1 MKKSLKVNS
10 NSELTSMSISIT
22 DIIQHLKL
30 SRQMPS
36 VLADSLDRKIIEKT
50 ASQENINVTED
61 ELQKAADRFRLENNL
76 TSSQDTLKWLEKHY
90 LSVTEFE
97 QSIKIDILS
106 RKLAH
111 HLFENQVEANF
122 HAHQLDLYQAIV
134 YEIALSNFD
143 LAMELFYGIQEQ
155 ELSFWD
161 LAHKYIEDDE
171 LRRHNG
177 YRGKKTRSQL
187 QPEIAAAVFAL
198 NNDRLPQVI
207 KPIAIGKKTYLI
219 YVEEIIKPV
228 LEPSLRQKIVS
239 QLYNDWLSKQRQLE
253 WQNVSNWS

>member
-1 MKKSLKVNS
+1 MNKSPLQTDRS
-10 NSELTSMSISIT
+10 PELTSISSPE
-22 DIIQHLKL
+22 IIQHLKL

-36 VLADSLDRKIIEKT
+36 VLANLIDRKIIEKT
-50 ASQENINVTED
+50 ASKENIIVTED
-61 ELQKAADRFRLENNL
+61 ELQKAADLFRLKNNL
-76 TSSQDTLKWLEKHY
+76 TSSQDTLKWLEKNY

-97 QSIKIDILS
+97 QSLRMDILS
-106 RKLAH
+106 HKLAD
-111 HLFENQVEANF
+111 HLFQDQVEANF
-122 HAHQLDLYQAIV
+122 HAHQLDHYQAII
-134 YEIALSNFD
+134 YEIALSNFN
-143 LAMELFYGIQEQ
+143 LAMELFYGIQEK

-207 KPIAIGKKTYLI
+207 KPIAIGKKAYLI
-219 YVEEIIKPV
+219 YVEEIIQPV
-228 LEPSLRQKIVS
+228 LERSLRQKIVT
-239 QLYNDWLSKQRQLE
+239 QLFEDWLDKQRQLHMK
-253 WQNVSNWS
+253 

>member
-1 MKKSLKVNS
+1 MKKSPLKTERT
-10 NSELTSMSISIT
+10 SELNSISIPE
-22 DIIQHLKL
+22 IIQHLKL

-36 VLADSLDRKIIEKT
+36 VLANLINQKIIGKT
-50 ASQENINVTED
+50 ADRENINVAED
-61 ELQKAADRFRLENNL
+61 ELQKAADLFRLKNNL
-76 TSSQDTLKWLEKHY
+76 TSSQDTLKWLEKNY

-97 QSIKIDILS
+97 QSLKMDILS

-111 HLFENQVEANF
+111 HLFEDQVEANF
-122 HAHQLDLYQAIV
+122 HAHQLDYYQAII
-134 YEIALSNFD
+134 YEIALSNFN
-143 LAMELFYGIQEQ
+143 LAMELFYGIQEK

-219 YVEEIIKPV
+219 YVEEIIQPV
-228 LEPSLRQKIVS
+228 LERSLREKIIT
-239 QLYNDWLSKQRQLE
+239 QLFEDWLGKQRQLQ
-253 WQNVSNWS
+253 WQDKPNWD

>member
-1 MKKSLKVNS
+1 MKKLSLKTERT
-10 NSELTSMSISIT
+10 SELNSISIPE
-22 DIIQHLKL
+22 IIQHLKL

-36 VLADSLDRKIIEKT
+36 VLANLINQKIIGKT
-50 ASQENINVTED
+50 ADRENINVAED
-61 ELQKAADRFRLENNL
+61 ELQKAADIFRLKNNL
-76 TSSQDTLKWLEKHY
+76 ISSQDTLKWLEKNY
-90 LSVTEFE
+90 LSVPEFE
-97 QSIKIDILS
+97 QSLKMDILS

-111 HLFENQVEANF
+111 HLFEDQVEANF
-122 HAHQLDLYQAIV
+122 HAHQLDYYQAII
-134 YEIALSNFD
+134 YEIALSNFN
-143 LAMELFYGIQEQ
+143 LAMELFYGIQEK

-198 NNDRLPQVI
+198 NNDRLPLVI

-219 YVEEIIKPV
+219 YVEEIIQPV
-228 LEPSLRQKIVS
+228 LERSLREKIIT
-239 QLYNDWLSKQRQLE
+239 QLYEDWLTKQRQLQ
-253 WQNVSNWS
+253 WQDKPDWG

>member
-1 MKKSLKVNS
+1 MKKSLDKLDTIS
-10 NSELTSMSISIT
+10 TSE
-22 DIIQHLKL
+22 IIQSIQL
-30 SRQMPS
+30 SRKMPA
-36 VLADSLDRKIIEKT
+36 VLAELMNQKIIETT
-50 ASQENINVTED
+50 ATQENIIVTED
-61 ELQKAADRFRLENNL
+61 ELQNAADRFRLENKL
-76 TSSQDTLKWLEKHY
+76 ISSQDTLKWLEKHY

-97 QSIKIDILS
+97 QSIKMEILS
-106 RKLAH
+106 QKLAH
-111 HLFENQVEANF
+111 HLFQDRVEANF
-122 HAHQLDLYQAIV
+122 HAHQLDYYQAIV
-134 YEIALSNFD
+134 YEIPLDNFN

-161 LAHKYIEDDE
+161 LAHKYIENDE

-219 YVEEIIKPV
+219 YVEEIIQPV
-228 LEPSLRQKIVS
+228 LERSLRQQIIS
-239 QLYNDWLSKQRQLE
+239 QLYQEWLGKQRQLQ
-253 WQNVSNWS
+253 WQSKPNLD